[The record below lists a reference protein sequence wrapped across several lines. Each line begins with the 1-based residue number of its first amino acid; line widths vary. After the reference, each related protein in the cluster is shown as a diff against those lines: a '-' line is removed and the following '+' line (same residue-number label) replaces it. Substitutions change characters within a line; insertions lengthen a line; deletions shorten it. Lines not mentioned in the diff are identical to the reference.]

1 MLLTLIAVSDEVPA
15 IKGRPSTTGGK
26 SYLQPRLSSIKE
38 SYASE
43 QASSSSF
50 KLTGEVLIV
59 LYRQRSSGGSDYIGQ
74 VAFDLQEIARAGA
87 PEVHMEG
94 IEARS
99 VKGSFPLAARNG
111 ASDAG
116 MDLAHVDLSLEL
128 AWRSEVEPLLASPT
142 RGLSGASLA
151 PSRTGSAHSAVA
163 GKKRAGAALSTS
175 SKLGSIASS
184 QHTRGPTPSSV
195 AGSKAPAKTAGPS
208 AGSKPKAASSSTSN
222 ASRRNRTEQMRIERE
237 NKALQNRL
245 LAQKSKNPTNH
256 KSIQKADD
264 VYAIDAAP
272 KKSADEEAGL
282 DPKFSRMVRS
292 MGAPELVQMFYAMK
306 KDVAAREKRVKDCR
320 ATNSRLKLQTV
331 KYGSAI
337 ERLKKTMASAPSPSP
352 SAAADAGA
360 KSGSGSGPSVASSGS
375 KVADSQAPV
384 GSASHAEEKSS
395 RGGQRDGGAMEE
407 APEADAEADADDA
420 DSLDEVRD
428 KELKE
433 LLHEHRALQEVR
445 RGLVDRILAVK
456 RITRESTEI
465 INDAI
470 KREEVARI
478 RIEGISRKAG
488 GGGGGRGGDA
498 GSSVSDELLA
508 IDRLRGVAIELART
522 VAAREAGV
530 HLGPL
535 TDSLCELQAVHNTLQ
550 AHLEVVSKEVET
562 CRYERDVHYERFSQ
576 LTDGS
581 VARRVRSGINIL
593 RTILTRL
600 RTKQRVAKY
609 ENGSDAVELEV
620 LRLRLRQQQ
629 LKASEVE

>member
-1 MLLTLIAVSDEVPA
+1 
-15 IKGRPSTTGGK
+15 
-26 SYLQPRLSSIKE
+26 
-38 SYASE
+38 
-43 QASSSSF
+43 
-50 KLTGEVLIV
+50 
-59 LYRQRSSGGSDYIGQ
+59 
-74 VAFDLQEIARAGA
+74 
-87 PEVHMEG
+87 MEG

-99 VKGSFPLAARNG
+99 VKGSFPLVARTG

-128 AWRSEVEPLLASPT
+128 AWRSDVEPLLASPT

-151 PSRTGSAHSAVA
+151 PSRTGSGQSAVA
-163 GKKRAGAALSTS
+163 GKKQTGGVLSTS
-175 SKLGSIASS
+175 SKLGSIASI
-184 QHTRGPTPSSV
+184 QQTRGPAPSV
-195 AGSKAPAKTAGPS
+195 AGSKAPTKAPGPAG
-208 AGSKPKAASSSTSN
+208 GKPKTASSSTSN
-222 ASRRNRTEQMRIERE
+222 ASRRNRTEQLRIERE

-264 VYAIDAAP
+264 VYAIDAVP
-272 KKSADEEAGL
+272 KKSADEEAGV
-282 DPKFSRMVRS
+282 DPKFARMVRS
-292 MGAPELVQMFYAMK
+292 MGAPELVEMFYAMK

-331 KYGSAI
+331 KYNSAI
-337 ERLKKTMASAPSPSP
+337 ERLKKTMASAPSPF
-352 SAAADAGA
+352 AAAAYADAGA
-360 KSGSGSGPSVASSGS
+360 KYGSGGGPSVGTIGS
-375 KVADSQAPV
+375 KLADSKAPV
-384 GSASHAEEKSS
+384 GSAISVSSAEEKSS
-395 RGGQRDGGAMEE
+395 SGIQRDGGAMEE
-407 APEADAEADADDA
+407 APEGDADTADDDA
-420 DSLDEVRD
+420 DSIDTVRD

-433 LLHEHRALQEVR
+433 LLYEHRALQEVR

-456 RITRESTEI
+456 RITKESTEI
-465 INDAI
+465 INDAV

-478 RIEGISRKAG
+478 RIEGISLKAG
-488 GGGGGRGGDA
+488 GGGGNA

-535 TDSLCELQAVHNTLQ
+535 TDSLCELQAVHSALQ
-550 AHLEVVSKEVET
+550 SHLEMVNKEVNT

-609 ENGSDAVELEV
+609 EQGSDTVELEV

-629 LKASEVE
+629 LKASAEAVAWE